1 MNYLPVVFASTI
13 FFSSFLLFQIQ
24 PLIFKQI
31 ANIQVNVLFL
41 IIPILLLL
49 VTVVGYSYTYF
60 LKKLRLG
67 QQMILQVLLIIATVF
82 FLKEYLIFSS
92 INFSAESATSLLV
105 LATTLLKTLLLT
117 FGLPFILLITTVW
130 LLPYWYSKFIT
141 ASPLKLFK
149 LFSSGAIFG
158 LLSYPFLLSNFPL
171 AIQWNVWIYG
181 VVSFVVILLSILYLL
196 LLLPKKL

>member
-31 ANIQVNVLFL
+31 ANIQSNVLFL
-41 IIPILLLL
+41 TIPTLLLL
-49 VTVVGYSYTYF
+49 VTVVGYGYTYF

-67 QQMILQVLLIIATVF
+67 QQMILQVLLIIAIVF

-92 INFSAESATSLLV
+92 LDFSEESATNLLA

-117 FGLPFILLITTVW
+117 FGLPFILLITTIW
-130 LLPYWYSKFIT
+130 LLPYWYSKFII
-141 ASPLKLFK
+141 AQPLKLFK

-181 VVSFVVILLSILYLL
+181 IVSFVVILLSILYILL
-196 LLLPKKL
+196 LVPKKL